1 MKEYF
6 KLSNLL
12 FYLLITFIAFFLG
25 MLLAGITGAGK
36 GQGLA
41 GGAIVFGY
49 GVISAGV
56 VFVISIFLAQW
67 FGSAIVVR
75 LNKIMLV
82 VVAVMM
88 ALLFY
93 RYQTMNAANNQSYFP
108 YINHLVPTAQA
119 ANYQAEKPVILKPAL
134 YKPTL
139 FKPSMG
145 LGMVAPN
152 IYENKDV
159 LFYGNPNLEKA
170 VSDHTPTDRLK
181 FKRSETGITINYA
194 PPWFVPVHMKMDYE
208 LLKLR
213 LISVSHDFVEVVV
226 NERTGQTAYMDRS
239 KNKLQFW
246 PEFLLSV
253 SSVEPIS
260 RENNPVRVKPLN
272 HAGLVTKQYSF
283 LKPLRIKSEWI
294 RVELLDDGFKSLGKG
309 WIKWQD
315 DGKLLIKYSLL
326 S

>member
-25 MLLAGITGAGK
+25 MVFAGITGAGK

-49 GVISAGV
+49 GIISAGV
-56 VFVISIFLAQW
+56 SFVISIVLAQW

-82 VVAVMM
+82 VLAVMM
-88 ALLFY
+88 ALLIY
-93 RYQTMNAANNQSYFP
+93 RYQTMNVANSQSYYP
-108 YINHLVPTAQA
+108 NIKYLVPTGQA
-119 ANYQAEKPVILKPAL
+119 ANYETEKPSIV
-134 YKPTL
+134 KPTQ
-139 FKPSMG
+139 FKPMG

-152 IYENKDV
+152 IYEHKDV
-159 LFYGNPNLEKA
+159 LFYGIPNLEKA

-181 FKRSETGITINYA
+181 FKRSETDITISYA
-194 PPWFVPVHMKMDYE
+194 PPWFVPAHMKMDYE
-208 LLKLR
+208 ILKLR
-213 LISVSHDFVEVVV
+213 LISVSHDFIEVVV

-260 RENNPVRVKPLN
+260 RENNPVRVKPLT
-272 HAGLVTKQYSF
+272 HAGLVTKQYAF
-283 LKPLRIKSEWI
+283 LKPLNIKREWM
-294 RVELLDDGFKSLGKG
+294 RVELLNDNFKSLGKG
-309 WIKWQD
+309 WIKWQ
-315 DGKLLIKYSLL
+315 GEGELLIKYSLL

>member
-1 MKEYF
+1 VKEYF

-25 MLLAGITGAGK
+25 MLFAGITGAGK

-56 VFVISIFLAQW
+56 SFVISIFLAQW
-67 FGSAIVVR
+67 FGSVIVIR

-82 VVAVMM
+82 IVVVMM

-93 RYQTMNAANNQSYFP
+93 RYQTRHVANNQSLAP
-108 YINHLVPTAQA
+108 NINHLVPTAQA
-119 ANYQAEKPVILKPAL
+119 ANYRAGKPAL
-134 YKPTL
+134 VRPTL
-139 FKPSMG
+139 NKSVLG
-145 LGMVAPN
+145 LGMVSPN

-170 VSDHTPTDRLK
+170 VSDHMPTDRLI
-181 FKRSETGITINYA
+181 FKRSETGISIKYA
-194 PPWFVPVHMKMDYE
+194 PPWFVPAHMKMDYE
-208 LLKLR
+208 ILKLR
-213 LISVSHDFVEVVV
+213 LISISNDFIEVVV
-226 NERTGQTAYMDRS
+226 NERTGQKAYMDRS
-239 KNKLQFW
+239 KNKLLFW

-253 SSVEPIS
+253 SSVEPVS
-260 RENNPVRVKPLN
+260 REKNPVRIKPLS
-272 HAGLVTKQYSF
+272 HAGLVTKQYAF
-283 LKPLRIKSEWI
+283 LKPLRVKREWM
-294 RVELLDDGFKSLGKG
+294 RVELLSDDFKSLGKG
-309 WIKWQD
+309 WIQWQEN
-315 DGKLLIKYSLL
+315 GKLLIKYSLL